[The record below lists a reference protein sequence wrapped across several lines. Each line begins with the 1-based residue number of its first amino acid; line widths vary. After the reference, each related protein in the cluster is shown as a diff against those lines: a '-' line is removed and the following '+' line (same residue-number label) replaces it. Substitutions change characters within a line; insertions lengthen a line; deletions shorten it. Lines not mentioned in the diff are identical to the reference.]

1 MTARRRRIFFVLFNR
16 FVTPLSCVSSFFFLR
31 NLSLSFSPHFFIFV
45 AAARAEADY
54 TRKFAFSIQ
63 ITERNGVTLASL
75 LFVFFSESEDAVQIL
90 LFFLRAAVGILFL
103 LAGKDKNG

>member
-1 MTARRRRIFFVLFNR
+1 V
-16 FVTPLSCVSSFFFLR
+16 
-31 NLSLSFSPHFFIFV
+31 
-45 AAARAEADY
+45 
-54 TRKFAFSIQ
+54 
-63 ITERNGVTLASL
+63 SL